1 MSDYPNTT
9 RTPATRSGGFACA
22 KKKPGR
28 AVTSSGLSLIRP
40 ANNFLLRPFGF

>member
-1 MSDYPNTT
+1 MSDYPA
-9 RTPATRSGGFACA
+9 RHEHLPPGPEGFACA